1 MGTSDMPERTN
12 PPGGPGN
19 TDEHIDDRDA
29 ALEESDEDDEE
40 STVVEESDAN
50 LKENLINL
58 IDESCVRSAG
68 AR

>member
-1 MGTSDMPERTN
+1 MPERTN

-29 ALEESDEDDEE
+29 ALEESEEDDEE

-50 LKENLINL
+50 LKRISLT
-58 IDESCVRSAG
+58 
-68 AR
+68 